1 MTSRLY
7 VDRLE
12 DTLLIPYQSVFAL
25 TDRTCPVKL
34 HVTHSKDER
43 GSESGSRSSVNL
55 FIFNN
60 MAERVGF
67 ESGLQRGFN
76 NIENAAGIVKAMED
90 SGRQC

>member
-1 MTSRLY
+1 MISRLY

-12 DTLLIPYQSVFAL
+12 DTLLVPYQSVLAL
-25 TDRTCPVKL
+25 TDRPAPAKL

-43 GSESGSRSSVNL
+43 GSESGFRSSVNL

-67 ESGLQRGFN
+67 EFS
-76 NIENAAGIVKAMED
+76 
-90 SGRQC
+90 